1 MLAAR
6 PSAARSIVELI
17 VLSIVFSV
25 DERASPSVRYF
36 GLGIHMARLV
46 LIDYLAHAC

>member
-1 MLAAR
+1 
-6 PSAARSIVELI
+6 VELI

-25 DERASPSVRYF
+25 DERASPSARYF
-36 GLGIHMARLV
+36 GFCIRMARLV